1 MSTHEGP
8 TEGSVGALIG
18 TTPSAGHFQSSAI
31 APQYSLSQFRSPAQ
45 YHRHSIT
52 NSKSV
57 NAAQNMD
64 NSQYMSVPVP
74 VVKNPAEIEIA
85 EIAIDQ
91 EEASEQPVQQN

>member
-1 MSTHEGP
+1 
-8 TEGSVGALIG
+8 
-18 TTPSAGHFQSSAI
+18 
-31 APQYSLSQFRSPAQ
+31 
-45 YHRHSIT
+45 
-52 NSKSV
+52 
-57 NAAQNMD
+57 MD

>member
-8 TEGSVGALIG
+8 TEGSAGYLIG
-18 TTPSAGHFQSSAI
+18 TTPSGQFQQSPAI
-31 APQYSLSQFRSPAQ
+31 AGQYSLSQFRSPAQ

-57 NAAQNMD
+57 NTAQNMD

-74 VVKNPAEIEIA
+74 AVRNPAEIEIK
-85 EIAIDQ
+85 EMPINQ
-91 EEASEQPVQQN
+91 EDASE